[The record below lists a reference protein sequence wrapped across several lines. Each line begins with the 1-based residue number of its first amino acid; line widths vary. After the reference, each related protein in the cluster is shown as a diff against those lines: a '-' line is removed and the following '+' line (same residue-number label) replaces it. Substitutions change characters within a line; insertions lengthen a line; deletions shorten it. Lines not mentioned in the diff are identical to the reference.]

1 MHDSDLMKVGGN
13 PARIWDSDASTLRT
27 VDVGSFM
34 DRRYSAERLPLLAEA
49 LAECKGRCRVIV
61 ELKSYGHDQQ
71 LEERVAAIVE
81 EAGMV
86 DDCVFMSL
94 DLDMVR
100 RMKAL
105 RPSWRVGLLV
115 AKAIGDLTELNA
127 DFLAVEARMATHS
140 FVRRAHS
147 AGQDVY
153 IWTVNDPAWMLVG
166 LSRGVDGLITD
177 RPDLARE
184 VIERRARMSEPQRFL
199 VALLIGLGAS
209 TEELEA
215 EDSLRP

>member
-1 MHDSDLMKVGGN
+1 
-13 PARIWDSDASTLRT
+13 
-27 VDVGSFM
+27 M

-127 DFLAVEARMATHS
+127 DFLAVEARMATHR
-140 FVRRAHS
+140 FVRRAHG

-199 VALLIGLGAS
+199 LALLIGLGAS
-209 TEELEA
+209 VEELEA